1 MKGVSHQ
8 MLKIFMAK
16 ALAFILW
23 PVSLKL
29 LEKFGIDCFVNV
41 EFLKI
46 LPKVMIVVTLV
57 VYYCDFI

>member
-1 MKGVSHQ
+1 